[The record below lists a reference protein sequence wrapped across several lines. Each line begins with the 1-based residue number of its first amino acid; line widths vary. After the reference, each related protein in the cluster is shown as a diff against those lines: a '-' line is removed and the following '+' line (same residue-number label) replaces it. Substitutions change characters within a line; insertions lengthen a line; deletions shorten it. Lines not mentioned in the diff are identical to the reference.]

1 MDQIYLPR
9 LSRANKVIIILTVAL
24 FLANTIASQFAG
36 FSLIPFLGLSYQ
48 GMLSGNFFQVL
59 TYPFLGTGLF
69 EVVLNCLMLWL
80 MGSEFEINWG
90 IKKYLIFLTSVILG
104 AGILMLLI
112 SGVTQSSA
120 LQSFSL
126 TGLSGVVTSL
136 CVAYAFLYPDRIFSF
151 MMVIPV
157 KAKFFCLILA
167 AISFYQG
174 FFTTYGAGAWSQL
187 GAMGMGFLYMWLT
200 TKNSKKRISRDGQA
214 MDYWSKR
221 KKSKANL
228 SIVRDDGEKQNNDD
242 KPKYWH

>member
-9 LSRANKVIIILTVAL
+9 LSRVNKIIIIVTVAL
-24 FLANTIASQFAG
+24 FLINTVTSQFMQT
-36 FSLIPFLGLSYQ
+36 SLIPFFGLSFQ
-48 GMLSGNFFQVL
+48 GIVSGKIFQL
-59 TYPFLGTGLF
+59 FTYPFLGTGLF

-80 MGSEFEINWG
+80 MGSEFELNWG
-90 IKKYLIFLTSVILG
+90 VKKYLVFLGSVILG
-104 AGILMLLI
+104 AAVLMLLI
-112 SGVTQSSA
+112 AGISGSSA
-120 LQSFSL
+120 LQAFGL
-126 TGLSGVVTSL
+126 TGLSGMVTSL

-151 MMVIPV
+151 MMIIPV
-157 KAKFFCLILA
+157 KAKIFCLILA

-200 TKNSKKRISRDGQA
+200 TKNSKKKISRDGQS

-228 SIVRDDGEKQNNDD
+228 TLVRDDGEAKNKDD